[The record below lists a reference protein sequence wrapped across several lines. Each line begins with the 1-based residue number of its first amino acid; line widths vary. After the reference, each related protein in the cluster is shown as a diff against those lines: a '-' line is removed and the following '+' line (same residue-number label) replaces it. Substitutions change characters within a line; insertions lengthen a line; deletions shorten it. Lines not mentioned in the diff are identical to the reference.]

1 MTFEDLIEGFG
12 DKVGIAGVCADA
24 DGVVRV
30 GIDGFTVA
38 FMGVPETDRLRMWC
52 DLGEMPP
59 DEYGDVAARMLRE
72 NFARRGREVLSCD
85 ETGHAFA
92 HRDVPL
98 DGLDFMGFVEGPLE
112 EFLGLLS
119 GWSEVSSCG
128 GSDIMAWQSV

>member
-1 MTFEDLIEGFG
+1 MTFEGLIEGLT
-12 DKVGIAGVCADA
+12 DKVGIVGAGADA

-30 GIDGFTVA
+30 EVDGFAVA
-38 FMGVPETDRLRMWC
+38 FMAVPDTDRLQIWC

-59 DEYGDVAARMLRE
+59 DEYGDIAARMLRE

-85 ETGHAFA
+85 GSGHAFA

-98 DGLDFMGFVEGPLE
+98 EGLDFSDFINGPLE

-119 GWSEVSSCG
+119 RWQDVSACG
-128 GSDIMAWQSV
+128 GCGIQTWQAI